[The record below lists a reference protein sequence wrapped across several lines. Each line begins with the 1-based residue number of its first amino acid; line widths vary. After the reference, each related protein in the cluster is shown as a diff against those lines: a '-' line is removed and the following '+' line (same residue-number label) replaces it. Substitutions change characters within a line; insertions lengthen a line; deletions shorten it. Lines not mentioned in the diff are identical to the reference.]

1 MLKRVLN
8 IKISKCF
15 NTNNIHRANSLHFSL
30 RYSMSELP
38 KGSNFGN
45 FMGLNKELEVL
56 RKK

>member
-8 IKISKCF
+8 IKTRQYF
-15 NTNNIHRANSLHFSL
+15 NTNNIHRVNILHFSS
-30 RYSMSELP
+30 RYCMSELP

-45 FMGLNKELEVL
+45 FMGLNKELDVL